1 MSSLGPIEVTAGSE
15 LTQALDRLVTRGV
28 LTPMQAA
35 AVRDELGGP
44 VSGQVV
50 PPPARPP
57 LAGRLAEVAAY
68 AGAVLVGAAAMLLVG
83 QQWDQLGRP
92 GRALLLGAVTL
103 VLAAAGLVAAGA
115 APRGRSALCLPAHA
129 VRRRFA
135 STALSL
141 AAAAA
146 AGTVAVLLTD
156 HQLLVF
162 ALIGVAAICAAQTLA
177 PSAVSELAALG
188 ALCLLAGAVVEEA
201 DTSLTTAVLLYAVVG
216 AAWVALSRTAALTQP
231 TLALSL
237 GLTVVVTAGAIGA
250 FYDAV
255 PAEPV
260 GTAILALVTV
270 AGLATYLRLP
280 HWPLAAAAVAALA
293 LIVLSVTNDRLGPA
307 IGVLLTGLVLLAG
320 SGLVLLR
327 RRAADR
333 ADGVRPRAST

>member
-1 MSSLGPIEVTAGSE
+1 MSSLRPAEVTAGSE
-15 LTQALDRLVTRGV
+15 LEQALHRLVISGV
-28 LTPMQAA
+28 LTAAQAA
-35 AVRDELGGP
+35 AVREELASSAPGP
-44 VSGQVV
+44 SAAPGR
-50 PPPARPP
+50 AP

-103 VLAAAGLVAAGA
+103 VLAAAGLVAARA
-115 APRGRSALCLPAHA
+115 QPRGRAVLRQPAHA

-146 AGTVAVLLTD
+146 AGTVAVLLVD
-156 HQLLVF
+156 HQLLVY
-162 ALIGVAAICAAQTLA
+162 ALIGVAAIALAQWVA
-177 PSAVSELAALG
+177 PSAVSELAAVG
-188 ALCLLAGAVVEEA
+188 AVCLLAGAVVE
-201 DTSLTTAVLLYAVVG
+201 DTSAEITTAVLVFAVGGAIWVG
-216 AAWVALSRTAALTQP
+216 LSRTGALTQP

-237 GLTVVVTAGAIGA
+237 GLGIVVTAGAIGA
-250 FYDAV
+250 FYDAA

-270 AGLATYLRLP
+270 GGLATYLRLP
-280 HWPLAAAAVAALA
+280 HWPFAAAAVAALA

-333 ADGVRPRAST
+333 ADQVPRGPST